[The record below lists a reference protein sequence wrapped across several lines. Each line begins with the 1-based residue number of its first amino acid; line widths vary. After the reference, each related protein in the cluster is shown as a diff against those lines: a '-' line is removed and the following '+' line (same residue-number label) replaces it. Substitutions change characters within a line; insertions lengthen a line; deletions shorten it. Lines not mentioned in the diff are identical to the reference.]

1 MLPEPLHARTQPEP
15 ADLTVAT
22 VPVDAAD
29 RPQPSAAGASAA
41 LAALLRSELLRPASP
56 AVEPLVAA
64 IRGRHGDGVSAILLY
79 GSCLRRDRY
88 DDGVL
93 DFYVLVDGYRGVH
106 ASRVSAFAN
115 AVLPP
120 SIYYLE
126 VATPTGL
133 LRAKY
138 AVLSHRQFLDGA
150 SLDYFQS
157 VVWARFCQP
166 AVLVY
171 ERDEDAVAIAV
182 RGAVESTLTMVLVAA
197 ALCAEDGMPTP
208 MPPEDL
214 WARGL
219 SATYGAELR
228 VEDADSVRA
237 LYGAAPRRYDIAT
250 RMAVHILTG
259 RGALRY
265 ADERLHPDEV
275 VFDPARLRTV
285 RRQWARRRLT
295 GKPLAAAR
303 LLRTLFTS
311 PDAWIPYG
319 LSKLERHTGIQL
331 TLSDR
336 QRSWIWISCWPILVR
351 LLLRRALR

>member
-1 MLPEPLHARTQPEP
+1 MHARTQLQPAELADATAP
-15 ADLTVAT
+15 ADT
-22 VPVDAAD
+22 AD
-29 RPQPSAAGASAA
+29 RPQPSAEGASAA
-41 LAALLRSELLRPASP
+41 LTALLRSELLRPASP
-56 AVEPLVAA
+56 EVEPLVTA
-64 IRGRHGDGVSAILLY
+64 IRGRHGGGVSAILLY

-106 ASRVSAFAN
+106 ASLVSAFAN

-126 VATPTGL
+126 VATAAGL

-171 ERDEDAVAIAV
+171 ARDEDAIATAV
-182 RGAVESTLTMVLVAA
+182 RGAVESTVTMVLVGA

-228 VEDADSVRA
+228 VEHGDTVRA

-250 RMAVHILTG
+250 RMAVHILAG

-265 ADERLHPDEV
+265 PNEWVHPDEV

-319 LSKLERHTGIQL
+319 LSKLERHTGIRI
-331 TLSDR
+331 TLSAR
-336 QRSWIWISCWPILVR
+336 QRSWIWISCWPVLVR
-351 LLLRRALR
+351 LLMRRALR